1 MKQALVS
8 VFLTCLC
15 SAVATAGERNGVV
28 VSIKP
33 IHSLV
38 AAVMSDV
45 GTPHLIVKGS
55 ASPHTYALKPS
66 DAEALEHAKTVFWVG
81 PDLEAFLERSID
93 TLALNA
99 QVVALENAHG
109 LKKLSFRE
117 DGPFEA
123 HEAEGDDHHDKHTE
137 KHSDQEKETGHGHEE
152 AKHGHEEAKHAH
164 GMTDPHFW
172 LDPENAKVVVHEIEE
187 ALSRSD
193 PGNSPK
199 YKANAAALERRLD
212 ALSDEIA
219 KTLAPVRE
227 RPFIVFHDG
236 YQYFE
241 KRFGLHA
248 AGSITVNPERPPGAR
263 RISEI
268 NSKIGR
274 LGATCV
280 FSEPQFQPRLVKTVT
295 EGTSAK
301 TGVLDPVGA
310 TLPDGPELYFT
321 LLRNMANSMKAC
333 LSPSS

>member
-1 MKQALVS
+1 MKQALVA
-8 VFLTCLC
+8 VFLACFC
-15 SAVATAGERNGVV
+15 SVGATAGERNGVV

-38 AAVMSDV
+38 AAVMSGV
-45 GTPHLIVKGS
+45 GTPHLIVKSG
-55 ASPHTYALKPS
+55 ASPHAYALKPS
-66 DAEALEHAKTVFWVG
+66 DADALENAKTVFWVG
-81 PDLEAFLERSID
+81 PDLEGFLERSID
-93 TLALNA
+93 TLAPNA
-99 QVVALENAHG
+99 QVIALEDARG

-117 DGPFEA
+117 DGPFDA
-123 HEAEGDDHHDKHTE
+123 HNGRKNDHHDKRAA
-137 KHSDQEKETGHGHEE
+137 KHSDQDKESGHGHENAE
-152 AKHGHEEAKHAH
+152 HDH

-172 LDPENAKVVVHEIEE
+172 LDPENAKAVVHEIED
-187 ALSRSD
+187 ALSRAD
-193 PGNSPK
+193 PANSPRF
-199 YKANAAALERRLD
+199 KANAAALEKRLD
-212 ALSDEIA
+212 ALTDEIA

-263 RISEI
+263 RIREI
-268 NSKIGR
+268 NSKIGK

-280 FSEPQFQPRLVKTVT
+280 FSEPQFEPRLVKTVT

-321 LLRNMANSMKAC
+321 LLRNMANAMKTC